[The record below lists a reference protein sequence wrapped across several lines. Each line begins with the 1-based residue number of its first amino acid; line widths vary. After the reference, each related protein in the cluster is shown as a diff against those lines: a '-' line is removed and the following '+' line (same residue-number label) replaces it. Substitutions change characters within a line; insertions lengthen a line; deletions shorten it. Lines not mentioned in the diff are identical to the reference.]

1 MVFYR
6 GHPTRT
12 VCVAVYP
19 PRSDIDTL
27 TGRRTCNGHD
37 CAGQQR
43 WKRKTPCS
51 AQSTVVEEGIFGLLE
66 ERSFSALR
74 QRRPCLS
81 NAGREDCV
89 RQVGAKVFPCLP
101 LLRSGVR
108 YGDTV
113 GYARYLRSTT
123 TLSTY
128 SVSGVQ
134 EPNSNNAS
142 RAQSG
147 AARQHVR
154 IRSAAVGR
162 GYPSL
167 LQQAR
172 VTPRCD
178 WVRGALCCV
187 GIPRSGGAC
196 TCHARA

>member
-1 MVFYR
+1 MFAVVFYR

-101 LLRSGVR
+101 LLRSGVPR
-108 YGDTV
+108 TATPV
-113 GYARYLRSTT
+113 AYARWPPFLHT
-123 TLSTY
+123 TLSTH

-142 RAQSG
+142 RAHSIRRGPPACSHSVCRCRKRIPLLVAAG
-147 AARQHVR
+147 ACN
-154 IRSAAVGR
+154 
-162 GYPSL
+162 PSL
-167 LQQAR
+167 
-172 VTPRCD
+172 
-178 WVRGALCCV
+178 
-187 GIPRSGGAC
+187 
-196 TCHARA
+196 